1 MKIIRTFLASVLLWI
16 IFWAFSVDA
25 AEVRKMIVP
34 YTPLTGASTPFW
46 IAIEEKLFQKYGL
59 EIGPLFISGGSSAIV
74 PAMTAGQ
81 FDIGAV
87 GGGAVV
93 LNRFSGGDLITIG
106 AQTGVYTTD
115 CFAKPEIKS
124 IRDLRGRT
132 IAVTRFGTS
141 THFAGLSMLR
151 LGGLKP
157 TDVVFIQIGGSSEAI
172 AGLSSGRVDAAMLGY
187 PASDVAL
194 KKGFRQL
201 TDLAKNENGAFPT
214 TAIAARESWLK
225 DPKNREGALNFLRA
239 FTDGLSS
246 AEQTLLL
253 AGGCCVSTPE
263 STTRPCCRP
272 PLNTTSNTSVTR
284 LRSTREATQTCCNS
298 SIIPKPRMLI
308 RSASS
313 TTACSNRCVANKS
326 DPKLSVLGGSNHETH
341 RGIAGIG
348 FVIQHLLSLPGQGG
362 GSP

>member
-1 MKIIRTFLASVLLWI
+1 MNLQLLGQIQLTKIMWALLTSAVLSG
-16 IFWAFSVDA
+16 IFVTSPANA
-25 AEVRKMIVP
+25 AESRKMIVP

-46 IAIEEKLFQKYGL
+46 IAIEEKLFQKYCL
-59 EIGPLFISGGSSAIV
+59 EIAPLFISGGSSAIV
-74 PAMTAGQ
+74 PAMTSGQ

-124 IRDLRGRT
+124 IRDLKGKT

-141 THFAGLSMLR
+141 THFAGLSMLH

-187 PASDVAL
+187 PASEVAL

-201 TDLAKNENGAFPT
+201 TVLAKGEDGAFPT

-225 DPKNREGALNFLRA
+225 DSKNREIALNFLRA
-239 FTDGLSS
+239 FTDGL
-246 AEQTLLL
+246 TLAKTEAALSKKVLRKYTRVDDEAVLQSTFEYYRKYFGDTLKVDEKSYANLL
-253 AGGCCVSTPE
+253 Q
-263 STTRPCCRP
+263 
-272 PLNTTSNTSVTR
+272 L
-284 LRSTREATQTCCNS
+284 LDH
-298 SIIPKPRMLI
+298 PK
-308 RSASS
+308 AKD
-313 TTACSNRCVANKS
+313 A
-326 DPKLSVLGGSNHETH
+326 DPKRFFDNS
-341 RGIAGIG
+341 
-348 FVIQHLLSLPGQGG
+348 LLEQIRR
-362 GSP
+362 

>member
-1 MKIIRTFLASVLLWI
+1 MNVIRALLASALLSG
-16 IFWAFSVDA
+16 IFFASPVKA
-25 AEVRKMIVP
+25 AEPRKMIVP

-59 EIGPLFISGGSSAIV
+59 EIAPLFISGGSSAIV

-124 IRDLRGRT
+124 IRDLKGRT

-157 TDVVFIQIGGSSEAI
+157 TEVVFIQIGGSSEAI

-201 TDLAKNENGAFPT
+201 TDLAKNEDGAFPT

-239 FTDGLSS
+239 FTDGL
-246 AEQTLLL
+246 TLARTNAAISKKVLRKYTRVENEAVLQATFEYYKQYFGDTLRVNERSYANLL
-253 AGGCCVSTPE
+253 Q
-263 STTRPCCRP
+263 
-272 PLNTTSNTSVTR
+272 L
-284 LRSTREATQTCCNS
+284 LDH
-298 SIIPKPRMLI
+298 PK
-308 RSASS
+308 AKD
-313 TTACSNRCVANKS
+313 A
-326 DPKLSVLGGSNHETH
+326 DPKRFFDNS
-341 RGIAGIG
+341 
-348 FVIQHLLSLPGQGG
+348 LLEQIRR
-362 GSP
+362 

>member
-1 MKIIRTFLASVLLWI
+1 MNLQLLGQTQLMKIMWALLMSAVLSG
-16 IFWAFSVDA
+16 IFVTSPANA
-25 AEVRKMIVP
+25 AEPRKMIVP
-34 YTPLTGASTPFW
+34 YTPLTGASMPFW

-59 EIGPLFISGGSSAIV
+59 EIAPLFISGGSSAIV
-74 PAMTAGQ
+74 PAMTSGQ
-81 FDIGAV
+81 FDIGGV

-124 IRDLRGRT
+124 IRDLKGKT

-141 THFAGLSMLR
+141 THFAGLSMLH

-187 PASDVAL
+187 PASEVAL

-201 TDLAKNENGAFPT
+201 TVLAKGEDGAFPT

-225 DPKNREGALNFLRA
+225 DSKNREIALNFLRA
-239 FTDGLSS
+239 FTDGL
-246 AEQTLLL
+246 TLARTNVALSKKVLRKYTRVDDEAVLQATFEYYKKYFGDTLKVDEKSYANLL
-253 AGGCCVSTPE
+253 Q
-263 STTRPCCRP
+263 
-272 PLNTTSNTSVTR
+272 L
-284 LRSTREATQTCCNS
+284 LDH
-298 SIIPKPRMLI
+298 PK
-308 RSASS
+308 AKD
-313 TTACSNRCVANKS
+313 A
-326 DPKLSVLGGSNHETH
+326 DPKRFFDNS
-341 RGIAGIG
+341 
-348 FVIQHLLSLPGQGG
+348 LLEQIRR
-362 GSP
+362 

>member
-1 MKIIRTFLASVLLWI
+1 MNLQHLGQIQLMKIMWALLTSAVLSG
-16 IFWAFSVDA
+16 IFVTSPANA
-25 AEVRKMIVP
+25 AEPRKMIVP

-59 EIGPLFISGGSSAIV
+59 EIAPLFISGGSSAIV
-74 PAMTAGQ
+74 PAMTSGQ

-124 IRDLRGRT
+124 IRDLKGKT

-141 THFAGLSMLR
+141 THFAGLSMLH

-201 TDLAKNENGAFPT
+201 TVLAEGEDGAFPT

-225 DPKNREGALNFLRA
+225 DSKNREIALNFLRA
-239 FTDGLSS
+239 FTDGLILARTDAALSKKVLRKYTRVDDE
-246 AEQTLLL
+246 AVLQATFEYYKKYFGDTLRVDQKSYANLL
-253 AGGCCVSTPE
+253 Q
-263 STTRPCCRP
+263 
-272 PLNTTSNTSVTR
+272 L
-284 LRSTREATQTCCNS
+284 LDH
-298 SIIPKPRMLI
+298 PK
-308 RSASS
+308 AKD
-313 TTACSNRCVANKS
+313 A
-326 DPKLSVLGGSNHETH
+326 DPKRFFDNS
-341 RGIAGIG
+341 
-348 FVIQHLLSLPGQGG
+348 LLEQIPR
-362 GSP
+362 

>member
-1 MKIIRTFLASVLLWI
+1 MNLQLLGQIQLMKIMWALLMSAVLSG
-16 IFWAFSVDA
+16 IFVTSPANA
-25 AEVRKMIVP
+25 AEPRKMIVP
-34 YTPLTGASTPFW
+34 YTPLTGASMPFW

-59 EIGPLFISGGSSAIV
+59 EITPLFISGGSSAIV
-74 PAMTAGQ
+74 PAMTSGQ

-124 IRDLRGRT
+124 IRDLKGKT

-141 THFAGLSMLR
+141 THFAGLSMLH

-187 PASDVAL
+187 PASEVAL

-201 TDLAKNENGAFPT
+201 TVLAKGEDGAFPT

-225 DPKNREGALNFLRA
+225 DSKNREIALNFLRA
-239 FTDGLSS
+239 FTDGL
-246 AEQTLLL
+246 TLARTNVALSKKVLRKYTRVDDEAVLQATFEYYKKYFGDTLKVDEKSYANLL
-253 AGGCCVSTPE
+253 Q
-263 STTRPCCRP
+263 
-272 PLNTTSNTSVTR
+272 L
-284 LRSTREATQTCCNS
+284 LDH
-298 SIIPKPRMLI
+298 PK
-308 RSASS
+308 AKD
-313 TTACSNRCVANKS
+313 A
-326 DPKLSVLGGSNHETH
+326 DPKRFFDNS
-341 RGIAGIG
+341 
-348 FVIQHLLSLPGQGG
+348 LLEQIRR
-362 GSP
+362 

>member
-1 MKIIRTFLASVLLWI
+1 MKIMWALLTSAVLSGI
-16 IFWAFSVDA
+16 CVTSPANA
-25 AEVRKMIVP
+25 AEPRKMIVP

-59 EIGPLFISGGSSAIV
+59 EIAPLFISGGSSAIV
-74 PAMTAGQ
+74 PAMTSGQ

-124 IRDLRGRT
+124 IRDLKGKT

-141 THFAGLSMLR
+141 THFAGLSMLH

-201 TDLAKNENGAFPT
+201 TVLAKGEDGAFPT

-225 DPKNREGALNFLRA
+225 DSKNREIALNFLRA
-239 FTDGLSS
+239 FTDGLILARTEAALSKKVLRKYTRVDDEAVLQATFEYYKKYFGDTLKVDEKSYANLLQLLDHPKAKDADPKRFFDNSLLEQIRRYES
-246 AEQTLLL
+246 ARGHRVC
-253 AGGCCVSTPE
+253 AHGTPE
-263 STTRPCCRP
+263 SGDCRAEFLTR
-272 PLNTTSNTSVTR
+272 
-284 LRSTREATQTCCNS
+284 
-298 SIIPKPRMLI
+298 
-308 RSASS
+308 
-313 TTACSNRCVANKS
+313 
-326 DPKLSVLGGSNHETH
+326 
-341 RGIAGIG
+341 
-348 FVIQHLLSLPGQGG
+348 
-362 GSP
+362 

>member
-1 MKIIRTFLASVLLWI
+1 MNLQLLGQTQLMKIMWALLTSAVLSG
-16 IFWAFSVDA
+16 IFVTSPTNA
-25 AEVRKMIVP
+25 AEPRKMIVP

-59 EIGPLFISGGSSAIV
+59 EIAPLFISGGSSAIV
-74 PAMTAGQ
+74 PAMTSGQ

-124 IRDLRGRT
+124 IRDLKGKT

-141 THFAGLSMLR
+141 THFAGLSMLH

-187 PASDVAL
+187 PASEVAL

-201 TDLAKNENGAFPT
+201 TVLAKGEDGAFPT
-214 TAIAARESWLK
+214 TAIAAREFWLK
-225 DPKNREGALNFLRA
+225 DSKNREIALNFLRA
-239 FTDGLSS
+239 FTDGL
-246 AEQTLLL
+246 TLARTDVALSKKVLRKYTRVDDEAVLQATFEYYKKYFGDTLKVEEKSYANLL
-253 AGGCCVSTPE
+253 Q
-263 STTRPCCRP
+263 
-272 PLNTTSNTSVTR
+272 L
-284 LRSTREATQTCCNS
+284 LDH
-298 SIIPKPRMLI
+298 PK
-308 RSASS
+308 AKD
-313 TTACSNRCVANKS
+313 A
-326 DPKLSVLGGSNHETH
+326 DPKRFFDNS
-341 RGIAGIG
+341 
-348 FVIQHLLSLPGQGG
+348 LLEQIRR
-362 GSP
+362 